1 MKILITGIGNI
12 GKSSLREMVAHKFPG
27 QVIQIDMDYHNH
39 QDIPESS
46 DKVVVVEDVHGL
58 ERNPEQYDKI
68 VYLMPPSNHFVL
80 WMRRAWAWFSGG
92 VVDLSAPKG
101 VNRPYAFS
109 NIPVIVKIV
118 LRNIISAKRWVL
130 GDMETIRNKLE
141 EKTVIVKNVT
151 EGLRE
156 IDTFVSRSE
165 KEGAKLNLLN

>member
-68 VYLMPPSNHFVL
+68 VYLMPPSNHFVFKPL
-80 WMRRAWAWFSGG
+80 R
-92 VVDLSAPKG
+92 VVDEESMG
-101 VNRPYAFS
+101 MVF
-109 NIPVIVKIV
+109 
-118 LRNIISAKRWVL
+118 RW
-130 GDMETIRNKLE
+130 
-141 EKTVIVKNVT
+141 
-151 EGLRE
+151 
-156 IDTFVSRSE
+156 RS
-165 KEGAKLNLLN
+165 